1 MMEFIE
7 YIVPWWVWLILGT
20 IAAGLVYAYFG
31 RKATFALA
39 LALAAFLIDRRG
51 KQKGW
56 KAREAKQ
63 KRQDKEFVDD
73 YRKHLQD
80 AERSSDDELDRF
92 NRQWLRH
99 D

>member
-1 MMEFIE
+1 MIEFFA
-7 YIVPWWVWLILGT
+7 YLVPWWVWLILGV
-20 IAAGLVYAYFG
+20 IATAVVYAYFG

-39 LALAAFLIDRRG
+39 LALATFLIDRRG

-80 AERSSDDELDRF
+80 AERSSDDELDRY
-92 NRQWLRH
+92 NSKWLRH